1 MKINH
6 MNCTIELTKT
16 EMKAAEKFGS
26 EMYLNL
32 REARQDNPNYRV
44 KLVAPSK
51 KVDRHK
57 GLTADAMKKFIVQH
71 DEDGS
76 ILKQFYQLRGLT
88 PEGKEDVFGCAVSYG
103 ELKQWFFAQYPEFKK
118 MEDSV
123 NEIMKKVKA
132 KAEAKTVDAKKEE
145 VKTEEVEEAA

>member
-44 KLVAPSK
+44 KLVTPSK

-57 GLTADAMKKFIVQH
+57 GLTAEAMKKFIEKH
-71 DEDGS
+71 DDENQS
-76 ILKQFYQLRGLT
+76 ILKEFYQLRGLT
-88 PEGKEDVFGCAVSYG
+88 PEGNEDVFGCAVTYG
-103 ELKQWFFAQYPEFKK
+103 ELKQWFFEQYPQFVK

-123 NEIMKKVKA
+123 NEIMKKVKE
-132 KAEAKTVDAKKEE
+132 KAEARK
-145 VKTEEVEEAA
+145 AA

>member
-26 EMYLNL
+26 EMYMTL

-44 KLVAPSK
+44 KVVAPSK

-57 GLTADAMKKFIVQH
+57 GLTADAMKKFILKH
-71 DEDGS
+71 DDENQT

-88 PEGKEDVFGCAVSYG
+88 PEGKEDEFGCAVSYG
-103 ELKQWFFAQYPEFKK
+103 ELKQWFFVQYPQFEK

-123 NEIMKKVKA
+123 NEIMKKVKEQA
-132 KAEAKTVDAKKEE
+132 SKKAA
-145 VKTEEVEEAA
+145 

>member
-6 MNCTIELTKT
+6 KNCTIELTKT
-16 EMKAAEKFGS
+16 EMKEAETFGS
-26 EMYLNL
+26 QMYKDL

-44 KLVAPSK
+44 KVVAPSK

-88 PEGKEDVFGCAVSYG
+88 PEGKEDEFGCAVSYG
-103 ELKQWFFAQYPEFKK
+103 ELKQWFFVQYPQFEK

-123 NEIMKKVKA
+123 NEIMKKVKEQA
-132 KAEAKTVDAKKEE
+132 SKK
-145 VKTEEVEEAA
+145 VLYQIF

>member
-57 GLTADAMKKFIVQH
+57 GLTADAMKKFIEKH
-71 DEDGS
+71 DENQT
-76 ILKQFYQLRGLT
+76 ILKEFYQLRGLT
-88 PEGKEDVFGCAVSYG
+88 PEGKEDEFGCAVTYG
-103 ELKQWFFAQYPEFKK
+103 ELKQWFFEQYPQFVK

-123 NEIMKKVKA
+123 NEIMKKVKE
-132 KAEAKTVDAKKEE
+132 KAEARK
-145 VKTEEVEEAA
+145 AA

>member
-44 KLVAPSK
+44 KVVAPSK

-57 GLTADAMKKFIVQH
+57 GLTADAMKKFILKH
-71 DEDGS
+71 DDENQT

-88 PEGKEDVFGCAVSYG
+88 PEGKEDEFGCAVSYG
-103 ELKQWFFAQYPEFKK
+103 ELKQWFFMQYPECKE
-118 MEDSV
+118 MHDSV
-123 NEIMKKVKA
+123 NKIMEKVRKH
-132 KAEAKTVDAKKEE
+132 AEAEKAAK
-145 VKTEEVEEAA
+145 EAAKYAA

>member
-6 MNCTIELTKT
+6 MNCTFELTKT

-44 KLVAPSK
+44 KIVAPSK

-57 GLTADAMKKFIVQH
+57 GLTADAMKKFILKH
-71 DEDGS
+71 DDENQT
-76 ILKQFYQLRGLT
+76 ILKEFYQLRGLT
-88 PEGKEDVFGCAVSYG
+88 PEGKKDEFGCAVSYG
-103 ELKQWFFAQYPEFKK
+103 ELKQWFFMQYPECKE
-118 MEDSV
+118 MHDSV
-123 NEIMKKVKA
+123 NKIMEKVRKH
-132 KAEAKTVDAKKEE
+132 AEAERA
-145 VKTEEVEEAA
+145 VKEAAKYAA

>member
-57 GLTADAMKKFIVQH
+57 GLTADAMKKFIEKH
-71 DEDGS
+71 DENQT
-76 ILKQFYQLRGLT
+76 ILKEFYQLRGLT
-88 PEGKEDVFGCAVSYG
+88 PEGKEDESGCPVSYG
-103 ELKQWFFAQYPEFKK
+103 ELKQWFFEQYPQFVK

-123 NEIMKKVKA
+123 NEIMKKVKE
-132 KAEAKTVDAKKEE
+132 KAEARK
-145 VKTEEVEEAA
+145 AA

>member
-44 KLVAPSK
+44 KVVAPSK

-57 GLTADAMKKFIVQH
+57 GLTA
-71 DEDGS
+71 
-76 ILKQFYQLRGLT
+76 
-88 PEGKEDVFGCAVSYG
+88 EGKEDEFGCAVSYG
-103 ELKQWFFAQYPEFKK
+103 ELKQWFFVQYPQFEK

-123 NEIMKKVKA
+123 NEIMKKVKEQA
-132 KAEAKTVDAKKEE
+132 SKKAA
-145 VKTEEVEEAA
+145 

>member
-51 KVDRHK
+51 KVDHHK
-57 GLTADAMKKFIVQH
+57 GLTVDKMKNY
-71 DEDGS
+71 
-76 ILKQFYQLRGLT
+76 ILKNDDEEQSKLKEFYGMRGLT
-88 PEGKEDVFGCAVSYG
+88 PEGKKDESGCPVSYG
-103 ELKQWFFAQYPEFKK
+103 ELKQWFFMQYPECKE
-118 MEDSV
+118 MHDSV
-123 NEIMKKVKA
+123 NKIMEKVRKH
-132 KAEAKTVDAKKEE
+132 AEAEKAAK
-145 VKTEEVEEAA
+145 EAAKYAA

>member
-26 EMYLNL
+26 EMYMNL
-32 REARQDNPNYRV
+32 RMARQDNPNYRV
-44 KLVAPSK
+44 KLVSPSK

-57 GLTADAMKKFIVQH
+57 GLTADAMKKFIEKH
-71 DEDGS
+71 DDENQT
-76 ILKQFYQLRGLT
+76 ILKEFYQLRGLT
-88 PEGKEDVFGCAVSYG
+88 PEGKEDEFGCAVTYG
-103 ELKQWFFAQYPEFKK
+103 ELKQWFFEQYPQFVK

-123 NEIMKKVKA
+123 NEIMKKVKE
-132 KAEAKTVDAKKEE
+132 KAEARK
-145 VKTEEVEEAA
+145 AA

>member
-44 KLVAPSK
+44 KVVTPSK
-51 KVDRHK
+51 KVDHHK
-57 GLTADAMKKFIVQH
+57 GLTADRMKKY
-71 DEDGS
+71 
-76 ILKQFYQLRGLT
+76 ILKHDDEEHSKLMEFYELRGLT
-88 PEGKEDVFGCAVSYG
+88 SEGKKDEAGCPVSYG
-103 ELKQWFFAQYPEFKK
+103 ELKQVHVHFRTKGFGFLHFSLSQFNHAVFV
-118 MEDSV
+118 V
-123 NEIMKKVKA
+123 NLHSKFLL
-132 KAEAKTVDAKKEE
+132 
-145 VKTEEVEEAA
+145 

>member
-44 KLVAPSK
+44 KVVAPSK

-103 ELKQWFFAQYPEFKK
+103 ELKQWFFMNYPECKEMHGNVNK
-118 MEDSV
+118 IME
-123 NEIMKKVKA
+123 KVRKH
-132 KAEAKTVDAKKEE
+132 AEAERAAK
-145 VKTEEVEEAA
+145 

>member
-1 MKINH
+1 MKINY

-44 KLVAPSK
+44 KVVTPSK
-51 KVDRHK
+51 KVDHHK
-57 GLTADAMKKFIVQH
+57 GLTADRMKKYILKH
-71 DEDGS
+71 DDENQT

-88 PEGKEDVFGCAVSYG
+88 PEGKEDEFGCAVSYG
-103 ELKQWFFAQYPEFKK
+103 ELKQWFFMNYPECKEMHGNVNK
-118 MEDSV
+118 IMEEV
-123 NEIMKKVKA
+123 RKH
-132 KAEAKTVDAKKEE
+132 AEAERAAK
-145 VKTEEVEEAA
+145 EAAKYAA

>member
-57 GLTADAMKKFIVQH
+57 GLTADAMKKFIEKH
-71 DEDGS
+71 DDENKTV
-76 ILKQFYQLRGLT
+76 LKEFYQLRGLT
-88 PEGKEDVFGCAVSYG
+88 SEGKEDEFGCAVTYG
-103 ELKQWFFAQYPEFKK
+103 ELKQWFFEQYPQFVK

-123 NEIMKKVKA
+123 NEIMKKVKE
-132 KAEAKTVDAKKEE
+132 KAEARK
-145 VKTEEVEEAA
+145 AA

>member
-16 EMKAAEKFGS
+16 EMKAAEKFNS
-26 EMYLNL
+26 DMYMTL

-44 KLVAPSK
+44 KLVASSK

-57 GLTADAMKKFIVQH
+57 GLTADAMKKFIEKH
-71 DEDGS
+71 DDENNTV
-76 ILKQFYQLRGLT
+76 LKEFYQLRGLT
-88 PEGKEDVFGCAVSYG
+88 PEGKEDEFGCAVTYG
-103 ELKQWFFAQYPEFKK
+103 ELKQWFFEQYPQFVK

-123 NEIMKKVKA
+123 NEIMKKVKE
-132 KAEAKTVDAKKEE
+132 KAEARK
-145 VKTEEVEEAA
+145 AA

>member
-44 KLVAPSK
+44 KVVAPSK

-103 ELKQWFFAQYPEFKK
+103 ELKQWFFMQYPECKE
-118 MEDSV
+118 MHDSV
-123 NEIMKKVKA
+123 NKIMEKVRKH
-132 KAEAKTVDAKKEE
+132 AEAEKAAK
-145 VKTEEVEEAA
+145 EAAKYAA

>member
-44 KLVAPSK
+44 KVVAPSK

-57 GLTADAMKKFIVQH
+57 GLTADAMKKFILKH
-71 DEDGS
+71 DDENQTMPGRDS
-76 ILKQFYQLRGLT
+76 FSKR
-88 PEGKEDVFGCAVSYG
+88 E
-103 ELKQWFFAQYPEFKK
+103 KK
-118 MEDSV
+118 SARQK
-123 NEIMKKVKA
+123 NTKRH
-132 KAEAKTVDAKKEE
+132 
-145 VKTEEVEEAA
+145 